1 MDPSEDGLAIV
12 RLSFFLMVI
21 YIFTIIY
28 YCLLYCLLLYI
39 YILSL
44 FLGCMLIMH
53 YEHIYME
60 DMHVYYLCRYMVVL
74 CGFAGLSL
82 RG

>member
-12 RLSFFLMVI
+12 RLSFFLHVSHSRFSMFI
-21 YIFTIIY
+21 YIFIIIY
-28 YCLLYCLLLYI
+28 CRLLLFILFI

-53 YEHIYME
+53 YEHIYMR
-60 DMHVYYLCRYMVVL
+60 DMHVYYLCR
-74 CGFAGLSL
+74 
-82 RG
+82 